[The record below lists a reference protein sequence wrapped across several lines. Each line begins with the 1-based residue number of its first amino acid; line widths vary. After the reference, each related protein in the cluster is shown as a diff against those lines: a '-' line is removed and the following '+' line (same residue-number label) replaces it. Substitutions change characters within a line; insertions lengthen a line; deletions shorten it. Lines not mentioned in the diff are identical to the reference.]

1 MLKAIPPYVDR
12 FVQKWIMR
20 KADVIHL
27 NSLNIKLAKKAK
39 KLDKPV
45 VAVLHA
51 APFPKET
58 YEATNDY
65 VDIYV
70 APSNFTR
77 QNEEMKIGLKKIVVI
92 HHGIDTELFNPTISR
107 EIARG
112 KLGIPL
118 NAKVILWNDRISPEK
133 NLEIFVEA
141 MRYVIREIK
150 EAYVYIMG
158 RAVVKEYYEK
168 IKGSIKDLVKSGR
181 ARIHIGWIPHS
192 KLPLLYRASDI
203 FVRTSKYE
211 NFGLGVIEAMA
222 CGIPTVAPNA
232 TTFPEIIG
240 DEITLY
246 KSDDPIDLANK
257 IMHLIMDKD
266 LYDSVRGYQL
276 ARAQDQFN
284 INFTAKKY
292 IKLYSSLL

>member
-1 MLKAIPPYVDR
+1 MIKVYFQASSVLASYNLDLPKALSSEADVYVDIEHPLLYTIYLYERLHGRYSMLKAIPPYVDK

-39 KLDKPV
+39 NLVKPV

-51 APFPKET
+51 APFPRET
-58 YEATNDY
+58 YEAINDY

-77 QNEEMKIGLKKIVVI
+77 QNEEMKLGLKKIVVI

-150 EAYVYIMG
+150 EAYVYIKG

-181 ARIHIGWIPHS
+181 ARIHIGWIPHG
-192 KLPLLYRASDI
+192 KLILLYRASDI
-203 FVRTSKYE
+203 FVRT
-211 NFGLGVIEAMA
+211 F
-222 CGIPTVAPNA
+222 
-232 TTFPEIIG
+232 
-240 DEITLY
+240 
-246 KSDDPIDLANK
+246 K
-257 IMHLIMDKD
+257 I
-266 LYDSVRGYQL
+266 
-276 ARAQDQFN
+276 
-284 INFTAKKY
+284 
-292 IKLYSSLL
+292 